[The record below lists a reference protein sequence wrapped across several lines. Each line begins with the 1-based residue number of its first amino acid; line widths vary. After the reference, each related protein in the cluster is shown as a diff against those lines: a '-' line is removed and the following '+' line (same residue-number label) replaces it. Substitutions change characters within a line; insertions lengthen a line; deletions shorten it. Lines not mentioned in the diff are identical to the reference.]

1 MFFDGTM
8 YDKAIAELM
17 QRFGNPTLI
26 SKSLIKTFLE
36 IQAFQ
41 DENTSILR
49 LFVDKLHNFV
59 RTLKPCG
66 QEADSRAA
74 ANIQQIIPKIPPKIA
89 LRWSRRKLELQP
101 KEVDLKDLDKWLET
115 EVQVQEMALGCAST
129 KENPEKEKPQSNS
142 NKSKWFK
149 KKKDVRNDTHA
160 NSGAKLQCF
169 VCKGEHA
176 LTSCETWK
184 RLTVNEGWEL
194 AKSWVCAFIASKGA
208 IELNVAR

>member
-1 MFFDGTM
+1 MHFNKISHNLGDFSFQCIDQVQ
-8 YDKAIAELM
+8 AHNNSEEIERL
-17 QRFGNPTLI
+17 LI
-26 SKSLIKTFLE
+26 TKE
-36 IQAFQ
+36 EE

-49 LFVDKLHNFV
+49 LLVDNLHNFV
-59 RTLKPCG
+59 RTYG

-74 ANIQQIIPKIPPKIA
+74 ANIQHIIPKIPPKIA

-101 KEVDLKDLDKWLET
+101 KEVDLKNLDKWLET
-115 EVQVQEMALGCAST
+115 ELQVQEMALGCASV

-142 NKSKWFK
+142 NQSKWFK
-149 KKKDVRNDTHA
+149 KKNDMRNDTHP

-176 LTSCETWK
+176 LTSGETWK

-194 AKSWVCAFIASKGA
+194 AKSWVCAFIASKGG

>member
-1 MFFDGTM
+1 M

-26 SKSLIKTFLE
+26 SKSLINKFLE
-36 IQAFQ
+36 VPAFHY
-41 DENTSILR
+41 ENTSILR
-49 LFVDKLHNFV
+49 LFVHNLHNFV
-59 RTLKPCG
+59 RTQKTYG
-66 QEADSRAA
+66 QEADSQAA

-89 LRWSRRKLELQP
+89 LRWNRRKLELKP

-115 EVQVQEMALGCAST
+115 EVQVQEMALCCAST

-149 KKKDVRNDTHA
+149 KKKDERNDTHA

-169 VCKGEHA
+169 VCKGEYA
-176 LTSCETWK
+176 LTSCEPWK
-184 RLTVNEGWEL
+184 KLTVNEGWEL
-194 AKSWVCAFIASKGA
+194 AKSWVSALIVSKGG